1 MTLTIIRGR
10 KSIASR
16 QRLRDHKEES
26 MADPQPVPI
35 NARFDDDF
43 VTQLVV
49 VLDTDTMREVAAK
62 VAHHVVG
69 KRLPARDADMVVR
82 YQGHD
87 LAPDVT
93 VAEAGIV
100 PLQNVYVDWVE
111 KGVTP

>member
-1 MTLTIIRGR
+1 MP
-10 KSIASR
+10 
-16 QRLRDHKEES
+16 
-26 MADPQPVPI
+26 DPQPVPI
-35 NARFDDDF
+35 NAKFGDDF

-87 LAPDVT
+87 LSPDVT
-93 VAEAGIV
+93 VAEAGIA

-111 KGVTP
+111 KGATP